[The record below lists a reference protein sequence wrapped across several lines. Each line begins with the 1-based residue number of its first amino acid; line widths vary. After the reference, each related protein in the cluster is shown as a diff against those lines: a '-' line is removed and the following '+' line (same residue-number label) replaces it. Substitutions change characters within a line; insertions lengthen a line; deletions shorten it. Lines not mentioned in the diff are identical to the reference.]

1 MTSPVCGLL
10 CLVLVLVLSEAQGTT
25 PHRKVSSARPR
36 ASGVS
41 PQVAPRLQS
50 LQQRPNDAQRGARNF
65 QQQEPTRNHLI
76 PQQQERRGRN
86 NAGRFDNLHIHN
98 FIFNFYLYLF
108 LFFKRFSCF
117 VFMLELRQVFLQ
129 SLPTFMQLKRKFSW
143 FSFIFLGRDIN
154 IPSKATHLLYALT
167 FVRLTSLVW

>member
-10 CLVLVLVLSEAQGTT
+10 CLVLVLVLVLSEAQGTT

-86 NAGRFDNLHIHN
+86 NAGRFDNLRIHN
-98 FIFNFYLYLF
+98 FIILF
-108 LFFKRFSCF
+108 LFVL
-117 VFMLELRQVFLQ
+117 VFIFQAVFLFCFYVGTT
-129 SLPTFMQLKRKFSW
+129 S
-143 FSFIFLGRDIN
+143 SF
-154 IPSKATHLLYALT
+154 PSVFAHL
-167 FVRLTSLVW
+167 